1 MLSQAPRKRSNQAK
15 LMLGTSVGIK
25 TLAQARFHTA
35 STQSCHFQPSKQTLE
50 NVIWSYKLDAG
61 I

>member
-35 STQSCHFQPSKQTLE
+35 SFVNSPAVRGTSQPLPISLRH
-50 NVIWSYKLDAG
+50 AG
-61 I
+61 

>member
-35 STQSCHFQPSKQTLE
+35 SLLCSHFKTRTHTFLPGLNKRVVRL
-50 NVIWSYKLDAG
+50 
-61 I
+61 

>member
-35 STQSCHFQPSKQTLE
+35 SVEMRLLPERQDRKDAESCGL
-50 NVIWSYKLDAG
+50 
-61 I
+61 